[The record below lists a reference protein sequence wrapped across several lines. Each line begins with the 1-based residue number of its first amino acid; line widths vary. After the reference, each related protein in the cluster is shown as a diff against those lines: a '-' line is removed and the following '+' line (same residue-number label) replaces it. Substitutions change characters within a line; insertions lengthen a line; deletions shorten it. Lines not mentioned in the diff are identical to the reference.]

1 MQRRSGFQ
9 IMKRLII
16 ELKPLAPIMA
26 ITISMGVIGFLAAIA
41 IASFGAIAIGTLI
54 GDITFISF
62 TGAMIVMALAAVF
75 RGFLRYAEQL
85 SGHYIAFKILY
96 ILRDKIFAKLRKLAP
111 AKLEGQEKGNLISL
125 ITSDIELLEV
135 FYAHTIAPI
144 SIAIITNK
152 LRKLAPAKL
161 EGQEKG
167 NLISLITSD
176 IELLEVFYAH
186 TIAPISIAII
196 TNTIIAIILYMI
208 NPWFGLLSVVFFL
221 IVGFVIPY
229 ASSSLGKEAGVAYR
243 NMFGECN
250 NYILDSLRGLKE
262 VLLFKNGEERL
273 KEINSKSHRINESLD
288 KIKEHEG
295 IIRAI
300 TDLTIMIAILTFVG
314 LGFYQY
320 SVGNLSF
327 TWMLVGIVIIA
338 SSFGPVV
345 ALSNLSNT
353 LLQTFACAERLF
365 DLIDEEPHVEE
376 VLEGHEISGDSISY
390 EDVTFAYP
398 NRKEKIF
405 DSTSVNIEKGDKIAL
420 IGESG
425 IGKST
430 FVKLMMRFWDVNEGK
445 IKLDNINIKEVSTN
459 SIRNTQTLVSQE
471 TYLFNESILDNIRI
485 GNINATKDEVIKAAK
500 MASIHDFIETLPKG
514 YDTKVG
520 ELGGNLSS
528 GEKQRIGLAR
538 AFLSDG
544 NVLIL
549 DEPTSNL
556 DTLNEGEILKS
567 IKENC
572 EDKTIVLISHRKST
586 TAVCNKT
593 YKLENSKLIM
603 S

>member
-62 TGAMIVMALAAVF
+62 TGAMGVMALAAVF

-96 ILRDKIFAKLRKLAP
+96 ILRDKIFA
-111 AKLEGQEKGNLISL
+111 
-125 ITSDIELLEV
+125 
-135 FYAHTIAPI
+135 
-144 SIAIITNK
+144 K

>member
-1 MQRRSGFQ
+1 MKRRSGFQ
-9 IMKRLII
+9 IMKRLIV
-16 ELKPLAPIMA
+16 ELKPLAPIML

-62 TGAMIVMALAAVF
+62 TGAMVVMVLSAVF

-96 ILRDKIFAKLRKLAP
+96 ILRDKIFGKLRKLAP

-144 SIAIITNK
+144 SIAVITN
-152 LRKLAPAKL
+152 
-161 EGQEKG
+161 
-167 NLISLITSD
+167 S
-176 IELLEVFYAH
+176 
-186 TIAPISIAII
+186 
-196 TNTIIAIILYMI
+196 IIAVILYMI

-262 VLLFKNGEERL
+262 VLLFGNGEERL

-300 TDLTIMIAILTFVG
+300 TDLTIMVAILTFVG
-314 LGFYQY
+314 VGFQQY
-320 SVGNLSF
+320 SVGKLSF
-327 TWMLVGIVIIA
+327 TWMLVGIVVIA

-376 VLEGHEISGDSISY
+376 VLEGHAVNGDSISY
-390 EDVTFAYP
+390 EDVTFSYP

-405 DSTSVNIEKGDKIAL
+405 DNTSVHIEKGDKIAL

-430 FVKLMMRFWDVNEGK
+430 FVKLMMRFWDVNEGR
-445 IKLDNINIKEVSTN
+445 IKLDNKDIKEVATD
-459 SIRNTQTLVSQE
+459 SIRSSQTLVSQE
-471 TYLFNESILDNIRI
+471 TYLFNESILDNIKI
-485 GNINATKDEVIKAAK
+485 GNIKASKEEVVKAAK
-500 MASIHDFIETLPKG
+500 MASIHEFIESLPKG

-544 NVLIL
+544 DVLIL

-593 YKLENSKLIM
+593 YKLENSKLVLN
-603 S
+603 

>member
-1 MQRRSGFQ
+1 MKRRSGFQ
-9 IMKRLII
+9 IMKRLIV
-16 ELKPLAPIMA
+16 ELKPLAPIML

-62 TGAMIVMALAAVF
+62 TGAMVVMVLSAVF

-96 ILRDKIFAKLRKLAP
+96 ILRDKIFGKLRKLAP

-144 SIAIITNK
+144 SIAVITN
-152 LRKLAPAKL
+152 
-161 EGQEKG
+161 
-167 NLISLITSD
+167 S
-176 IELLEVFYAH
+176 
-186 TIAPISIAII
+186 
-196 TNTIIAIILYMI
+196 IIAVILYMI

-262 VLLFKNGEERL
+262 VLLFGNGEERL

-300 TDLTIMIAILTFVG
+300 TDLTIMVAILTFVG
-314 LGFYQY
+314 VGFQQY
-320 SVGNLSF
+320 SVGKLSF
-327 TWMLVGIVIIA
+327 TWMLVGIVVIA

-376 VLEGHEISGDSISY
+376 VLEGHAVNGDSISY
-390 EDVTFAYP
+390 EDVTFSYP

-405 DSTSVNIEKGDKIAL
+405 DNTSVHIEKGDKIAL

-445 IKLDNINIKEVSTN
+445 IKLDNKDIKEVATD
-459 SIRNTQTLVSQE
+459 SIRSSQTLVSQE
-471 TYLFNESILDNIRI
+471 TYLFNESILENIKI
-485 GNINATKDEVIKAAK
+485 GNIKASKEEVVKAAK
-500 MASIHDFIETLPKG
+500 MASIHEFIESLPKG

-544 NVLIL
+544 DVLIL

-593 YKLENSKLIM
+593 YKLENSKLVLN
-603 S
+603 